1 MEKRISI
8 ISIIVEDK
16 AATGEINSLLH
27 EFGEYIVGRMGIPYK
42 ERGVSVICVV
52 IDAPGSVTSAL
63 SGKLGRL
70 SGVSTK
76 TVTSKQ
82 I

>member
-16 AATGEINSLLH
+16 SAADSINALLH
-27 EFGEYIVGRMGIPYK
+27 EYGDHIIGRMGIPYR

-52 IDAPGSVTSAL
+52 IDAPNDVTSAL
-63 SGKLGRL
+63 SGKLGAL

-76 TVTSKQ
+76 TVTSKSY
-82 I
+82 